1 MTKIKQNYEEILELI
16 FKISYLCLAFATF
29 ISVIYMSPVQ
39 PILVKLTLVL
49 GVLTIIVR
57 VLHWKKY
64 GKMPCLILMILFCL
78 SFLLSIVMNRQ
89 YGGMVT
95 DLKWLIWTGIQFFG
109 LYVCDLEREEEKY
122 KREFAILSHIF
133 IIVTVI
139 AAVTSLVMMA
149 RSYSAFLA
157 TVDEEFIITGFQW
170 DRLWGVYT
178 DPNYGAVCSVIGILL
193 SGLYLIKKKGGAWK
207 LLYVIAML
215 LNYAYLIFSDSRTG
229 EIALMICG
237 GLFLYLCLLKKF
249 HGRSW
254 LKSIVVVVCV
264 MVIVLAAGQQAKT
277 QNIIYQKAV
286 AAEKAKQQV
295 PKKTKKNNK
304 QPTVR
309 QKSIQEDVSS
319 GRLAIW
325 QSAVEVWESSP
336 VYGAGYTTV
345 VDYAKEHVPGTYIV
359 NNSQGDYTSMHNI
372 FFCVLAYQGA
382 VGAVLFVLIALR
394 MLGYIMI
401 PVLRNKEQPDT
412 DAAAWFC
419 CIGCVAVGMMFLLDG
434 IYTNSPNAAVLWL
447 FGGYLVRYT
456 YQKRKEEGI

>member
-139 AAVTSLVMMA
+139 AAVASLVMMA
-149 RSYSAFLA
+149 RSYSAFLTTA
-157 TVDEEFIITGFQW
+157 DKEFIITGFQW

-178 DPNYGAVCSVIGILL
+178 DPNYGAVFSVIGILL
-193 SGLYLIKKKGGAWK
+193 SGLYLIKQKRNLKI
-207 LLYVIAML
+207 LYVIAIL
-215 LNYAYLIFSDSRTG
+215 INYAYLISSDSRTG
-229 EIALMICG
+229 LLALIFCG
-237 GLFLYLCLLKKF
+237 GLFLYLWCVSRFKSKKV
-249 HGRSW
+249 
-254 LKSIVVVVCV
+254 LKSILVVVCV
-264 MVIVLAAGQQAKT
+264 FAVVLAVGETAKS
-277 QNIIYQKAV
+277 QNITYQKKV
-286 AAEKAKQQV
+286 AAERAKKH
-295 PKKTKKNNK
+295 PKQLKKK
-304 QPTVR
+304 QLTER
-309 QKSIQEDVSS
+309 QKNIRDDASS
-319 GRLAIW
+319 GRLDIWKSAI
-325 QSAVEVWESSP
+325 EVWETSP
-336 VYGAGYTTV
+336 VYGAGYSTV
-345 VDYAKEHVPGTYIV
+345 VPYAKEHVPETFIV
-359 NNSQGDYTSMHNI
+359 NNSQGDYTSMHNA
-372 FFCVLAYQGA
+372 FFSVLAFQG
-382 VGAVLFVLIALR
+382 GIGFVLFVLIAARIILYILKVLLKETENWDYVTAFLCVCTVGIS
-394 MLGYIMI
+394 ML
-401 PVLRNKEQPDT
+401 
-412 DAAAWFC
+412 
-419 CIGCVAVGMMFLLDG
+419 FLLDG
-434 IYTNSPNAAVLWL
+434 IYTNSPSAFVLWAYS
-447 FGGYLVRYT
+447 GVLVQYASR
-456 YQKRKEEGI
+456 KRN